1 MKSYLILP
9 MGGVGQRFLNKGYSI
24 YKPFLQVD
32 AKNTIFENITK
43 NFKLPD
49 LEIIIIGK
57 AMTRNLYIFVFTNY
71 FCHF

>member
-32 AKNTIFENITK
+32 AKNTIFTSD
-43 NFKLPD
+43 KLL
-49 LEIIIIGK
+49 LEGHIANEQEFLGRAVIEVCAFI
-57 AMTRNLYIFVFTNY
+57 
-71 FCHF
+71 

>member
-57 AMTRNLYIFVFTNY
+57 VNFLRGTYNNILRMSKFT
-71 FCHF
+71 